1 MKHICL
7 IISLLFSILSIK
19 GQQVNNVNTK
29 ILDEEIEI
37 TYDLNDYDDNYY
49 SINLTVLNGNRIL
62 AYREKSNSLIFG
74 DIGNGI
80 ISGDQRKIYWK
91 VLEDDVELVG
101 DNIVFEISASLIQQ
115 NSLANFI
122 LPGRY
127 DYLIDDKKTK
137 LLKSVIFYTT
147 IIGGIYFGASSNSNY
162 QKYNNATELAEIQNY
177 YSKANISLQHSYL
190 CYSVSGIIMIDNLCR
205 LFRPELKKIKNE
217 LKYY

>member
-1 MKHICL
+1 M
-7 IISLLFSILSIK
+7 ISLLFSILSIK
-19 GQQVNNVNTK
+19 GQQVNNVNIK
-29 ILDEEIEI
+29 IFDEEIEI
-37 TYDLNDYDDNYY
+37 TYDLNDYGVNYY

-101 DNIVFEISASLIQQ
+101 DNIVFEISANLIQQ
-115 NSLANFI
+115 KSLANFI

-147 IIGGIYFGASSNSNY
+147 IIGGVYFGEISSSNY
-162 QKYNNATELAEIQNY
+162 KHYNNATELEEIQNY

-190 CYSVSGIIMIDNLCR
+190 CYSVSGTIMIDNLLR

-217 LKYY
+217 LKYL